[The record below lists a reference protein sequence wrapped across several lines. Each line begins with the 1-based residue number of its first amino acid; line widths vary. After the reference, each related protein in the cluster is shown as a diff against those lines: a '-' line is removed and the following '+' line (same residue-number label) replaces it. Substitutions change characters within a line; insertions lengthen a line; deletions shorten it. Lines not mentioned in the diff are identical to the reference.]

1 MHEHPFVT
9 VAKFG
14 LMVLILLFLIFL
26 FVAHNDTQK
35 KVIDARRITDEVR
48 EQVFEM
54 KRMLKSGVAVTTT
67 AGETTAPDVVQE
79 TGPRI
84 PGCIPL
90 LKTEPER
97 PRAPDHLIDW
107 DAQYRA
113 ASLSEPKGFNNTTS
127 DRDRFVGD
135 LAELIQPPLAN
146 RMERSKDEWKPCLA
160 EHVEVSPDRTQY
172 YIWLRKGV
180 YWHRPALDLSDPK
193 YEWMRGKHEVTT
205 EDCVFTLDMIFNER
219 ADTGSMR
226 SEFEGVVDYKAID
239 RYLLWVKYKEANFY
253 STGVL
258 LSSLRPMAKWIYAHE
273 ADGSPIDEA
282 ALAQRFAS
290 HWFSKMMCGYG
301 PYKWKEYRQNDSIT
315 LERNEDWFGRRPAF
329 KTIRY
334 KLALVQDETRY
345 NTFMSFDDSGQREQ
359 TGYAISATR
368 LKREVY
374 DNDGSSELLKQLAAK
389 DIWIWRYVRRMYAY
403 AAWRNTSKF
412 FKDKRVR
419 QAMTLAANRKVWQEK
434 TFLGQCVFGT
444 GHAAI
449 GSPEY
454 DHSVEPW
461 PYDLE
466 KAARLLDEAGWKD
479 EDGNGVREKMID
491 GEKVEFRFKLL
502 QGTGGSPEIEA
513 TQRDWEQSLL
523 KIGVVMVPDPAE
535 WNLLL
540 KKINDRDFDACSLG
554 WYLGDEFKPT
564 GLWHSKQIKV
574 PRSNNMIEFSHPR
587 IDEICDALELTF
599 DLDVRYRLCHEF
611 HRILHE
617 EQPYTI
623 LWTWNNSVA
632 TDSRVGGVVDPRPFS
647 PRFGVE
653 NLWMLK
659 EGPAEYG
666 DGRYERPKL
675 GDLAEKTAVAKED
688 EGK

>member
-9 VAKFG
+9 AAKFG

-26 FVAHNDTQK
+26 FVAHNDTQQ
-35 KVIDARRITDEVR
+35 KVIDNRRITDEVR

-67 AGETTAPDVVQE
+67 AGATTAPDAGQE

-84 PGCIPL
+84 PGFIPL
-90 LKTEPER
+90 LRTEPER

-107 DAQYRA
+107 DAQYRTG
-113 ASLSEPKGFNNTTS
+113 SLSEPKGFNNTTS
-127 DRDRFVGD
+127 DRDRFVAD
-135 LAELIQPPLAN
+135 LVQLIQPPLAN
-146 RMERSKDEWKPCLA
+146 RMDRNKDEWKPCLA
-160 EHVEVSPDRTQY
+160 EHVEISPDRTQY

-180 YWHRPALDLSDPK
+180 FWHRPALDLSDPK
-193 YEWMRGKHEVTT
+193 HEWMKGKHEVTT

-226 SEFEGVVDYKAID
+226 ALFEGVEEYKAID
-239 RYLLWVKYKEANFY
+239 RYLLWVKYKQANFY
-253 STGVL
+253 STGVVL
-258 LSSLRPMAKWIYAHE
+258 GSLRPMPKWIYAYE

-282 ALAQRFAS
+282 ALGQRFAS
-290 HWFSKMMCGYG
+290 HWFNKMMCGYG
-301 PYKWKEYRQNDSIT
+301 PYKWKEYKQNDSIT

-345 NTFMSFDDSGQREQ
+345 NTFMSYDDSGQREQ
-359 TGYAISATR
+359 TGYPISATR
-368 LKREVY
+368 LKREIY
-374 DNDGSSELLKQLAAK
+374 DNDGSSELLKQLAARK
-389 DIWIWRYVRRMYAY
+389 IWIWQYVRRMYAFVG
-403 AAWRNTSKF
+403 WHNRNKF

-419 QAMTLAANRKVWQEK
+419 QAMTLASNRQVWQDQ
-434 TFLGQCVFGT
+434 TFLKQGVFGT
-444 GHAAI
+444 GHAGI

-454 DHSVEPW
+454 DDTVEPL

-466 KAARLLDEAGWKD
+466 RAAQLLDEAGWRD

-491 GEKVEFRFKLL
+491 GEKVEFRFKML
-502 QGTGGSPEIEA
+502 QSGQGSPEIEA

-523 KIGVVMVPDPAE
+523 KIGVVMEPDLAE
-535 WNLLL
+535 WNLFL
-540 KKINDRDFDACSLG
+540 KKINDREFDACSLA
-554 WYLGDEFKPT
+554 WYLGDEFKPAE
-564 GLWHSKQIKV
+564 LWHSKQIKV
-574 PRSNNMIEFSHPR
+574 PRSNNFIEFSHPR
-587 IDEICDALELTF
+587 IDEICDALEVTF
-599 DLDVRYRLCHEF
+599 DLDVRYKLCHEF
-611 HRILHE
+611 HRIMHE

-632 TDSRVGGVVDPRPFS
+632 TDSRVGGVVNPRPFS
-647 PRFGVE
+647 PTFGVE

-659 EGPAEYG
+659 KGPALYD
-666 DGRYERPKL
+666 DGRYKRPTL
-675 GDLAEKTAVAKED
+675 GDKAKKTAVAKED